1 MRDTTLLRSV
11 LPFRRLSVLGTRI
24 DEIGDVIVSV
34 RVRGVSRCGEC
45 GRKRPRYDRG
55 DGEPRRWRHL
65 DVGYRRCYL
74 EAELW
79 RVNCPDCG
87 VKVEAVTWAEHG
99 ARHTIQFD
107 DLVTWLARCMDKTAI
122 HVLMGISWRTVGR
135 IIERVVRR
143 RKDPVDLAKLRAIAV
158 DELSFRKGHHYLTLV
173 TDLDSGRI
181 VWGKEGRSAATLTE
195 FFDELGEATCKL
207 IEWAAIDMCAA
218 YFKAIRDKLPNA
230 KIVFDRFH
238 VQQLVSD
245 AVDETRREDW
255 RLTKGTPEGDA
266 IKKSRYALLKSPWN
280 LTPKQEQ
287 SLASIQA
294 NNMRVYRAYLLKETF
309 IDIYRRLLMPG
320 WAKRRLKKWL
330 AWASRSRL
338 PAFVKVARTIREHMV
353 GILRYFET
361 GYTTSRAEGN
371 NSKARLATRQAY
383 GFHSAAAVL
392 AIIELRCS
400 GIHVPLPRESVDQPG
415 SA

>member
-1 MRDTTLLRSV
+1 MRGIS
-11 LPFRRLSVLGTRI
+11 I
-24 DEIGDVIVSV
+24 DEIGDLTVSV
-34 RVRGVSRCGEC
+34 AVRGVSRCGEC

-55 DGEPRRWRHL
+55 DGKPRRWRHL
-65 DVGYRRCYL
+65 DVAHRRCFL

-87 VKVEAVTWAEHG
+87 VKVEAVSWAEHG
-99 ARHTIQFD
+99 ARHTMQFD
-107 DLVTWLARCMDKTAI
+107 DLVTWLARCVDKTAI
-122 HVLMGISWRTVGR
+122 CVLMGIGWRTVGR
-135 IIERVVRR
+135 IIERVIRR
-143 RKDPVDLAKLRAIAV
+143 RKNPVDLSKLRAIAV

-195 FFDELGEATCKL
+195 FFDELGEETCKQM
-207 IEWAAIDMCAA
+207 EWAVIDMCAP
-218 YFKAIRDKLPNA
+218 YQKAIRAKLPNA

-238 VQQLVSD
+238 VQRLISD

-255 RLTKGTPEGDA
+255 RQTKGTPQGDA
-266 IKKSRYALLKSPWN
+266 IKESRYALLKNPWN

-287 SLASIQA
+287 SLASVQA
-294 NNMRVYRAYLLKETF
+294 NNKRVYRAYLLKEMF
-309 IDIYRRLLMPG
+309 VEIYRRLLQPG
-320 WAKRRLKKWL
+320 WAKRRLKSWL

-361 GYTTSRAEGN
+361 GYTTGVAEGWN
-371 NSKARLATRQAY
+371 NKARLATRQAY
-383 GFHSAAAVL
+383 GFHSATAVL
-392 AIIELRCS
+392 AMIYLRCS
-400 GIHVPLPRESVDQPG
+400 GVRVPLPRSCAVESD
-415 SA
+415 AA

>member
-1 MRDTTLLRSV
+1 MRDTTLLRSL
-11 LPFRRLSVLGTRI
+11 LPFRRLSVLGVKI
-24 DEIGDVIVSV
+24 DEMDGVIVSV
-34 RVRGVSRCGEC
+34 AVRGVSRCGEC
-45 GRKRPRYDRG
+45 GRKCPRYDRG

-65 DVGYRRCYL
+65 DVANRRCYL
-74 EAELW
+74 EAELC
-79 RVNCPDCG
+79 RVECSDCG
-87 VKVEAVTWAEHG
+87 VKVEAVSWAEPG
-99 ARHTIQFD
+99 ARHTSQFD
-107 DLVTWLARCMDKTAI
+107 DMVTWLARCMDKTAI
-122 HVLMGISWRTVGR
+122 SVFVAISWRTVGR

-143 RKDPVDLAKLRAIAV
+143 RKEPVDLTKLRAIAV

-195 FFDELGEATCKL
+195 FFDELGEETCKQ

-218 YFKAIRDKLPNA
+218 YRKAITERLPTA

-255 RLTKGTPEGDA
+255 RQTKGTPEGDA
-266 IKKSRYALLKSPWN
+266 IKKSRYALLKNPWN
-280 LTPKQEQ
+280 LTTKQEQ
-287 SLASIQA
+287 SLASVQA
-294 NNMRVYRAYLLKETF
+294 NNKRVYRAYLLKEMFVETF
-309 IDIYRRLLMPG
+309 RRLLTPRS
-320 WAKRRLKKWL
+320 AKRRLKKWL

-338 PAFVKVARTIREHMV
+338 PAFVKVAQTIREHMV

-371 NSKARLATRQAY
+371 NTKARLATRQAY
-383 GFHSAAAVL
+383 GFHSALAVL
-392 AIIELRCS
+392 AMIELRCS
-400 GIHVPLPRESVDQPG
+400 GIHVPLPR
-415 SA
+415 A

>member
-1 MRDTTLLRSV
+1 MRDTTLLRAL
-11 LPFRRLSVLGTRI
+11 LPFRRLSVRGVRI
-24 DEIGDVIVSV
+24 DDIGDVIVEV
-34 RVRGVSRCGEC
+34 AVRGVSRCGEC
-45 GRKRPRYDRG
+45 ERKRPRYDQG

-74 EAELW
+74 EAELC
-79 RVNCPDCG
+79 RVDCPDCG
-87 VKVEAVTWAEHG
+87 VKVEAVSWAEHG
-99 ARHTIQFD
+99 ARHTTQFD
-107 DLVTWLARCMDKTAI
+107 DLVTWLARCMDKTA
-122 HVLMGISWRTVGR
+122 VSVFARTSWRTVGR

-143 RKDPVDLAKLRAIAV
+143 RKDPIDLTKLRAIAI

-173 TDLDSGRI
+173 TDLESGRI

-195 FFDELGEATCKL
+195 FFDELGEETCKQ

-218 YFKAIRDKLPNA
+218 YSKAIRDKLPNA

-255 RLTKGTPEGDA
+255 RCAKGTPEGDA
-266 IKKSRYALLKSPWN
+266 IKKSRYALLKNPWN

-287 SLASIQA
+287 SLASVQA
-294 NNMRVYRAYLLKETF
+294 NNKRVYRAYLLKEMFVETF
-309 IDIYRRLLMPG
+309 RRLLTPRS
-320 WAKRRLKKWL
+320 ARRRLKKWL

-338 PAFVKVARTIREHMV
+338 PAFVKVARTIREHLV
-353 GILRYFET
+353 GIVRYFET

-371 NSKARLATRQAY
+371 NTKARLATRQAY

-392 AIIELRCS
+392 AMIELRCS
-400 GIHVPLPRESVDQPG
+400 GIRVPLPHAE
-415 SA
+415 